1 MVMRKFWRIVTV
13 VVPSGVVRAETIPPG
28 EPISPAMSV
37 WEIIQTGGW
46 LMYVLGA
53 LSVIGL
59 ALVFYF
65 VLALRRERIAPRE
78 LITDLHRFLGS
89 HRLEEAAAV
98 CRSNRSP
105 AAAIAR
111 AALDY
116 TQRASPPDPA
126 ILKEIVEGEGS
137 RQAVRLH
144 NRIQYLLDIAV
155 VAPMIGLLGTVMGM
169 LRAFNAV
176 ALDVARAKP
185 IVLAAGVSQALVTT
199 AAGLLV
205 GIPAMIFYAYFRNR
219 GTSLVSELEILG
231 ADLLTYLG
239 GSPDELETIGGQ

>member
-1 MVMRKFWRIVTV
+1 MNTRTGMLLSVTGLTGAATLTL
-13 VVPSGVVRAETIPPG
+13 PPETTM
-28 EPISPAMSV
+28 SP
-37 WEIIQTGGW
+37 WQIIQTGGW

-53 LSVIGL
+53 LSVAGL

-65 VLALRRERIAPRE
+65 LLALRRERIAPRE
-78 LITDLHRFLGS
+78 LVTDLHRLLS
-89 HRLEEAAAV
+89 SRRLEEAAAL
-98 CRSNRSP
+98 CTRSPSP
-105 AAAIAR
+105 AAALAR

-116 TQRASPPDPA
+116 VQRASSPSPQ

-137 RQAVRLH
+137 RQAIRLQ

-155 VAPMIGLLGTVMGM
+155 VAPMVGLLGTVMGM

-185 IVLAAGVSQALVTT
+185 IVLAAGVSQALITT

-219 GTSLVSELEILG
+219 GSRLISDLEVLG
-231 ADLLTYLG
+231 ADLLTYLATG
-239 GSPDELETIGGQ
+239 DTEELETIGGQ